1 MINLRRTQWAR
12 DAGIGGHCSR
22 YAGLGGQYGRDA
34 GIVGHC
40 SRYAGIGGQSARDAG
55 IGGQCARDED
65 VADSVRGIR
74 T

>member
-12 DAGIGGHCSR
+12 DAGIG
-22 YAGLGGQYGRDA
+22 
-34 GIVGHC
+34 GHC